1 MLAPPG
7 NESSAR
13 YYFSAIYDPVRDRM
27 VVFGGVDG
35 LGPHND
41 VWALSLAGDPAWSAL
56 RPAGNAPSARYGHT
70 AIYDPAHDRMIVF
83 GGYDAVTGSRSEVWA
98 LSLSGSPTWS
108 ELKPGGSAAA
118 RYGHSAIYD
127 AARKRMVVF
136 GGFDGFAPRNDARAL
151 SLAEKP
157 SWSAITTPGPPP
169 PGRYAHTAV
178 YDSAGA
184 RMVISGGSDGVSSRQ
199 DVWALSLSGSPAWTA
214 LTPGS
219 APRTRHPRLYSI
231 SLAAGSGIPIGDF
244 ASESK
249 FNAEAGFQFGGS
261 VDRMI
266 SDWIALGVDGS
277 YNKNT
282 RKTEGEVVDPPD
294 GTDILTKDQF
304 TTTQFGVHAKLY
316 LGTGD
321 RPLKVWALLGG
332 GGYRFKEEYVVTFSD
347 GELSYDDE
355 GKSKTGITLG
365 GKIGMGADFK
375 ASRRLSV
382 GIGTDVNFILL
393 DRDTMIQKFDENL
406 NSLQHVGVH
415 AGVTYH
421 LGSK

>member
-1 MLAPPG
+1 MLEMAKASPESGSAQAPEVLPGLVLPLSGNGAWSVLAPPG

-231 SLAAGSGIPIGDF
+231 S
-244 ASESK
+244 
-249 FNAEAGFQFGGS
+249 
-261 VDRMI
+261 
-266 SDWIALGVDGS
+266 
-277 YNKNT
+277 
-282 RKTEGEVVDPPD
+282 
-294 GTDILTKDQF
+294 
-304 TTTQFGVHAKLY
+304 H
-316 LGTGD
+316 
-321 RPLKVWALLGG
+321 
-332 GGYRFKEEYVVTFSD
+332 RFKEEYVVTFSD

-365 GKIGMGADFK
+365 GKTGMGADFK

-382 GIGTDVNFILL
+382 GIGTDVNFIML

-421 LGSK
+421 LVAK